1 MAISTALDANLL
13 SQRHTAWAVK
23 DGISLFTRGEAKDA
37 KHPVQYMG
45 MKLHAASGNVNMQ
58 AQSGGIT
65 VTAAKAIDIQSTTAN
80 ITISAPSSL
89 MLNGS
94 GGYIKINGGDIEIG
108 TSGAASFKA
117 SMKELA
123 GGGSASHDGFSA
135 PKAKPLYDEQFV
147 LTDELS
153 GQPLAFTSYR
163 IEMPDGT
170 SVQGMTDAHGRA
182 TRVHTK
188 SAQTLKFFLA

>member
-1 MAISTALDANLL
+1 
-13 SQRHTAWAVK
+13 
-23 DGISLFTRGEAKDA
+23 
-37 KHPVQYMG
+37 MG

-108 TSGAASFKA
+108 TSGPASFKA

-123 GGGSASHDGFSA
+123 GGADASIQGFELIAAGKLSKKPTDVAIEYVSAEGGEPLGAPLQFRTADGQHHQVSGTERSKTLSNVRHGLA
-135 PKAKPLYDEQFV
+135 SPKK
-147 LTDELS
+147 
-153 GQPLAFTSYR
+153 
-163 IEMPDGT
+163 
-170 SVQGMTDAHGRA
+170 
-182 TRVHTK
+182 K
-188 SAQTLKFFLA
+188 

>member
-1 MAISTALDANLL
+1 
-13 SQRHTAWAVK
+13 
-23 DGISLFTRGEAKDA
+23 
-37 KHPVQYMG
+37 
-45 MKLHAASGNVNMQ
+45 MKLHAASGNVSTQ

-123 GGGSASHDGFSA
+123 GWECIRNSTPSFPSLGQSVLQLQANSSQQI
-135 PKAKPLYDEQFV
+135 KLDES
-147 LTDELS
+147 LL
-153 GQPLAFTSYR
+153 
-163 IEMPDGT
+163 
-170 SVQGMTDAHGRA
+170 
-182 TRVHTK
+182 
-188 SAQTLKFFLA
+188 